1 MNCFQNTNMNDY
13 NKEELE
19 KIKHIKSLLS
29 SCNQLDKSQLS
40 VLFQTG
46 GYIDVSE
53 NVIEHIF
60 NQFDEDNTGYVSS
73 EQLLAIVKSLEESS
87 DVQEQNTSPTIQ
99 IFSNSPPL
107 YSEFENHHS
116 TSSSPVTINLFTAI
130 DQNNVGFVSQE
141 VLMEYIQEI
150 GIINPNDFLNNFLPS
165 ENLGNKIDTNL
176 LSKHIIEEFNDSVGD
191 NAVFKVSIAIILK
204 EINLQKR
211 IGESHGHEMEKIKND
226 LFNSNERL
234 ASLSVEMDENE
245 AKQDQIMR
253 QQSKKTDQRHQEQ
266 MRILKKSNEIELDIK
281 SNLIEEQQRQIG
293 RLDEIIKSL
302 EINYSKEVGK
312 LKNHTENLEINLS
325 STRFDLKH
333 VKELNNSLT
342 FELQNPSQ
350 KDNYDSMEQSELMV
364 INKHLKDKNDELI
377 MQLQSLTNADDDID
391 LIEEGSTN
399 LSQKLSIFYN
409 QQQPESLKRECKK
422 NTLNLYTI

>member
-1 MNCFQNTNMNDY
+1 MNNY
-13 NKEELE
+13 NKEEIE

-73 EQLLAIVKSLEESS
+73 EQLLAIVKSLEESTD

-107 YSEFENHHS
+107 FEFENHHS
-116 TSSSPVTINLFTAI
+116 TLSSPVTINLFTAI
-130 DQNNVGFVSQE
+130 DQNDIGFVSQE

-165 ENLGNKIDTNL
+165 ENLSNKIDTNL
-176 LSKHIIEEFNDSVGD
+176 LSKHIIEELNDSVSD
-191 NAVFKVSIAIILK
+191 NAHFKVSIAIILK

-211 IGESHGHEMEKIKND
+211 LGETQGHEMEKIKND
-226 LFNSNERL
+226 LFKSNERL

-245 AKQDQIMR
+245 AKQDEIMR
-253 QQSKKTDQRHQEQ
+253 QESKKTDQRHQEQ

-281 SNLIEEQQRQIG
+281 SNLIEEQQRQIE

-302 EINYSKEVGK
+302 EIKHNKEVGK
-312 LKNHTENLEINLS
+312 LKQHTEHLENNLS

-333 VKELNNSLT
+333 VKELNTSLT

-350 KDNYDSMEQSELMV
+350 QDNYDSMELSELMV
-364 INKHLKDKNDELI
+364 INNHLKDKNDELI

-399 LSQKLSIFYN
+399 ISQKLSIFYN

-422 NTLNLYTI
+422 NTLNLYAI